1 MFGQKIREGK
11 MRKPRKKKNQ
21 VIPVDLDLLS
31 EEGEEEEDYEE
42 EIERHLAQLGY

>member
-1 MFGQKIREGK
+1 
-11 MRKPRKKKNQ
+11 MRKPRKKMNQ

-31 EEGEEEEDYEE
+31 EEEEEEDYTE

>member
-1 MFGQKIREGK
+1 

-31 EEGEEEEDYEE
+31 EEEEEDYEE
-42 EIERHLAQLGY
+42 EIERHLGQRGY